1 MSTKLGGTTESARPF
16 IGNDKG
22 GFFVAKKGEIMIKS
36 TLPDNSVRE
45 YEAGVS
51 VGQVTKDISEGLHRQ
66 ALGAVVNGVTR
77 GYMEPINED
86 SDFRVVK
93 FDDPEGKEIFWHT
106 SSHLMAAAIQALW
119 PDTKF
124 AIGPA
129 INDGFYYDMELDHRF
144 VPEDFAKI
152 EKKMLEIAKA
162 DHKMERIEI
171 SRDEALK
178 MFEEMGQDYKIE
190 LINDLPEDELITL
203 YKMGDAFVDLCR
215 GPHLESTKK
224 IKAVKL
230 KTIAGAYWRGDS
242 DRQMLQRLYGIS
254 FEKAKQ
260 LEEWEELQK
269 EIERRDHRKIGREMD
284 LFTFHEEGP
293 GFPFFHP
300 NGMILMNELLDWWR
314 GVLEER
320 GYGEIK
326 TPLIMNEE
334 LWHRSGHWDHYK
346 ENMYFTQIDEEDYAI
361 KPMNCPGS
369 VLTYASNQHSYRD
382 LPIRLAEFGQ
392 VHRHELSGTLHGL
405 FRVRTFTQD
414 DAHVYCLPSQ
424 IKEEV
429 YKMIDLADLL
439 YSTFGFKYSLELS
452 TRPDDFMGDIKD
464 WDFAEEQLKAALEER
479 GMDYELNPGDGAF
492 YGPKIDF
499 HLEDAAK
506 RTWQCGTI
514 QLDFQL
520 PQNFDLTY
528 IDENGEKQRPVM
540 LHRALLGSVERFI
553 GVLTEHF
560 AGRFPLWLNP
570 EQVVIIPVSDKFL
583 DTANDLKSKIKDA
596 GFRVS
601 VDKRSEG
608 VGYKIRQAQLM
619 RANYMLVVGEKEE
632 ESKLL
637 TVRNRDGEETP
648 EVSIE
653 NLIEKLSEERDS
665 KSVNPAF

>member
-1 MSTKLGGTTESARPF
+1 
-16 IGNDKG
+16 
-22 GFFVAKKGEIMIKS
+22 MIKI
-36 TLPDNSVRE
+36 TLPDNSVKE

-51 VGQVTKDISEGLHRQ
+51 VGQVTKDISEGLYRQ

-106 SSHLMAAAIQALW
+106 SSHVMAAAIQALW

-171 SRDEALK
+171 SRAEALK

-260 LEEWEELQK
+260 LAEWEELQK
-269 EIERRDHRKIGREMD
+269 EIERRDHRKIGKEMD
-284 LFTFHEEGP
+284 LFAFHEEGP

-300 NGMILMNELLDWWR
+300 NGMVLMNELLDWWR
-314 GVLEER
+314 SVLEER

-346 ENMYFTQIDEEDYAI
+346 ENMYFTKIDEEDYAI

-424 IKEEV
+424 IKDEV

-560 AGRFPLWLNP
+560 AGRFPLWINP

-583 DTANDLKSKIKDA
+583 DTAEGLEKQIKEA

-648 EVSIE
+648 EVSLE

>member
-1 MSTKLGGTTESARPF
+1 
-16 IGNDKG
+16 
-22 GFFVAKKGEIMIKS
+22 MIKI
-36 TLPDNSVRE
+36 TLPDNSVKE
-45 YEAGVS
+45 YEVGIS
-51 VGQVTKDISEGLHRQ
+51 VGQVTKDISEGLYRQ

-106 SSHLMAAAIQALW
+106 SSHVMAAAIQALW

-129 INDGFYYDMELDHRF
+129 IADGFYYDMELDHRF
-144 VPEDFAKI
+144 VPEDFEKI

-171 SRDEALK
+171 SRVEALK

-203 YKMGDAFVDLCR
+203 YKMGDVFVDLCR

-284 LFTFHEEGP
+284 LFSFHEEGP

-314 GVLEER
+314 GVLDER

-346 ENMYFTQIDEEDYAI
+346 ENMYFTKIDEEDYAI

-424 IKEEV
+424 IKDEV
-429 YKMIDLADLL
+429 YRMIDLADLL

-452 TRPDDFMGDIKD
+452 TRPDDYMGELAD

-479 GMDYELNPGDGAF
+479 GIDYELNPGDGAF

-506 RTWQCGTI
+506 REWQCGTI

-528 IDENGEKQRPVM
+528 VDENGEKQRPVM

-583 DTANDLKSKIKDA
+583 DTAEKLQGEIKEA

-601 VDKRSEG
+601 VDARSEG

-632 ESKLL
+632 SSKLL
-637 TVRNRDGEETP
+637 TVRNRDGEEISD
-648 EVSIE
+648 VSVDSFIE
-653 NLIEKLSEERDS
+653 ELNKERDS
-665 KSVNPAF
+665 KSVNSAF

>member
-1 MSTKLGGTTESARPF
+1 
-16 IGNDKG
+16 
-22 GFFVAKKGEIMIKS
+22 MIKI
-36 TLPDNSVRE
+36 TLPDNSVKE

-51 VGQVTKDISEGLHRQ
+51 VGQVTKDISEGLYRQ

-106 SSHLMAAAIQALW
+106 SSHVMAAAIQALW

-129 INDGFYYDMELDHRF
+129 IADGFYYDMELDHRF
-144 VPEDFAKI
+144 VPEDFEKI

-171 SRDEALK
+171 SRAEALK

-203 YKMGDAFVDLCR
+203 YKMGDAFIDLCR

-260 LEEWEELQK
+260 LEEWQELQK
-269 EIERRDHRKIGREMD
+269 EIERRDHRKIGKEMD
-284 LFTFHEEGP
+284 LFAFHEEGP

-300 NGMILMNELLDWWR
+300 NGMILMNELLGWWR
-314 GVLEER
+314 EVLEER

-346 ENMYFTQIDEEDYAI
+346 ENMYFTKIDDEDYAI

-424 IKEEV
+424 IKDEV

-452 TRPDDFMGDIKD
+452 TRPDDFMGEIKD
-464 WDFAEEQLKAALEER
+464 WDFAEDQLKAALEER

-499 HLEDAAK
+499 HLEDAAG

-570 EQVVIIPVSDKFL
+570 EQVVIIPVSDKYL
-583 DTANDLKSKIKDA
+583 DTAEKLQKEIKDA

-601 VDKRSEG
+601 VDERSEG

-648 EVSIE
+648 EVSVERFIQ
-653 NLIEKLSEERDS
+653 KLSEERDS
-665 KSVNPAF
+665 KSVNPTF

>member
-1 MSTKLGGTTESARPF
+1 
-16 IGNDKG
+16 
-22 GFFVAKKGEIMIKS
+22 MIKV
-36 TLPDNSVRE
+36 TLPDNSVKE
-45 YEAGVS
+45 YIEGILVRD
-51 VGQVTKDISEGLHRQ
+51 VTKDISNGLYRQ
-66 ALGAVVNGVTR
+66 AVGAVVNGKVM
-77 GYMEPINED
+77 GYIEPLTED
-86 SDFRVVK
+86 CDFRVVK

-106 SSHLMAAAIQALW
+106 TSHVMAAAIKQLW

-129 INDGFYYDMELDHRF
+129 IGDGFYYDMETDHRF
-144 VPEDFAKI
+144 VPEDLEKI
-152 EKKMLEIAKA
+152 EEKMLEIAK
-162 DHKMERIEI
+162 DDKKMVRLEV

-178 MFEEMGQDYKIE
+178 MFKEESQDYKVE
-190 LINDLPEDELITL
+190 LINDLAEDELITL
-203 YKMGDAFVDLCR
+203 YKMGDVFTDLCR

-242 DRQMLQRLYGIS
+242 DRQMLQRIYGIS

-284 LFTFHEEGP
+284 LFSFHEEGP

-314 GVLEER
+314 DVLEER

-346 ENMYFTQIDEEDYAI
+346 ENMYFTKIDEEDYAI

-424 IKEEV
+424 IKDEV
-429 YKMIDLADLL
+429 YRMIDLADLL

-452 TRPDDFMGDIKD
+452 TRPDDYMGELAD

-479 GMDYELNPGDGAF
+479 GIDYELNPGDGAF

-506 RTWQCGTI
+506 REWQCGTI

-528 IDENGEKQRPVM
+528 VDENGEKQRPVM

-583 DTANDLKSKIKDA
+583 DTAEKLQGEIKEA

-601 VDKRSEG
+601 VDARSEG

-632 ESKLL
+632 SSKLL
-637 TVRNRDGEETP
+637 TVRNRDGEEISD
-648 EVSIE
+648 VSVDSFIE
-653 NLIEKLSEERDS
+653 ELNKERDS
-665 KSVNPAF
+665 KSVNSAF

>member
-1 MSTKLGGTTESARPF
+1 
-16 IGNDKG
+16 
-22 GFFVAKKGEIMIKS
+22 MIKI
-36 TLPDNSVRE
+36 TLPDNSVKE

-51 VGQVTKDISEGLHRQ
+51 VGQVTKDISEGLYRQ

-106 SSHLMAAAIQALW
+106 SSHVMAAAIQALW

-144 VPEDFAKI
+144 VPEDFEKI

-171 SRDEALK
+171 SRAEALK

-260 LEEWEELQK
+260 LEEWQELQK
-269 EIERRDHRKIGREMD
+269 EIERRDHRKIGKEMD
-284 LFTFHEEGP
+284 LFAFHEEGP

-300 NGMILMNELLDWWR
+300 NGMILMNELLGWWR
-314 GVLEER
+314 EVLEER

-346 ENMYFTQIDEEDYAI
+346 ENMYFTKIDDEDYAI

-424 IKEEV
+424 IKDEV

-479 GMDYELNPGDGAF
+479 DMEYELNPGDGAF

-583 DTANDLKSKIKDA
+583 DTAEDLEKQIKDA

-648 EVSIE
+648 EVSVE

>member
-1 MSTKLGGTTESARPF
+1 
-16 IGNDKG
+16 
-22 GFFVAKKGEIMIKS
+22 MIKI
-36 TLPDNSVRE
+36 TLPDNSVKE
-45 YEAGVS
+45 YEVGIS
-51 VGQVTKDISEGLHRQ
+51 VGQVTKDISEGLYRQ

-106 SSHLMAAAIQALW
+106 SSHVMAAAIEALW

-129 INDGFYYDMELDHRF
+129 IADGFYYDMELDHRF
-144 VPEDFAKI
+144 VPEDFEKI

-171 SRDEALK
+171 SRTEALK

-242 DRQMLQRLYGIS
+242 DRQMLQRIYGIS

-284 LFTFHEEGP
+284 LFSFHEEGP

-314 GVLEER
+314 GVLDER

-346 ENMYFTQIDEEDYAI
+346 ENMYFTKIDEEDYAI

-424 IKEEV
+424 IKDEV

-452 TRPDDFMGDIKD
+452 TRPDDYMGELAD

-479 GMDYELNPGDGAF
+479 GIDYELNPGDGAF

-499 HLEDAAK
+499 HLLDAAK
-506 RTWQCGTI
+506 REWQCGTI

-528 IDENGEKQRPVM
+528 VDENGEKQRPVM

-583 DTANDLKSKIKDA
+583 DTAEDLRKEIKEA

-601 VDKRSEG
+601 IDERSEG

-648 EVSIE
+648 EVSVE
-653 NLIEKLSEERDS
+653 SFIEKLSEERDN
-665 KSVNPAF
+665 KSVDSIF

>member
-1 MSTKLGGTTESARPF
+1 
-16 IGNDKG
+16 
-22 GFFVAKKGEIMIKS
+22 MIKI
-36 TLPDNSVRE
+36 TLPDNSVKE

-51 VGQVTKDISEGLHRQ
+51 VGQVTKDISEGLYRQ

-106 SSHLMAAAIQALW
+106 SSHVMAAAIKALW

-129 INDGFYYDMELDHRF
+129 IADGFYYDMELDHRF
-144 VPEDFAKI
+144 VPEDFEKI

-171 SRDEALK
+171 SRAEALK
-178 MFEEMGQDYKIE
+178 MFEEEGQDYKVE

-260 LEEWEELQK
+260 LEEWQELQK
-269 EIERRDHRKIGREMD
+269 EIERRDHRKIGKEMD
-284 LFTFHEEGP
+284 LFAFHEEGP

-300 NGMILMNELLDWWR
+300 NGMILMNELLGWWR
-314 GVLEER
+314 EVLEER

-346 ENMYFTQIDEEDYAI
+346 ENMYFTKIDDEDYAI

-424 IKEEV
+424 IKDEV

-452 TRPDDFMGDIKD
+452 TRPDDFMGEIKD
-464 WDFAEEQLKAALEER
+464 WDFAEDQLKAALEER

-499 HLEDAAK
+499 HLEDAAG

-520 PQNFDLTY
+520 PQNFDLIY

-570 EQVVIIPVSDKFL
+570 EQVVIIPVSDKYL
-583 DTANDLKSKIKDA
+583 DTAEKLQKEIKDA

-601 VDKRSEG
+601 VDERSEG

-648 EVSIE
+648 EVSVE
-653 NLIEKLSEERDS
+653 SLIQKLSEERDS

>member
-1 MSTKLGGTTESARPF
+1 
-16 IGNDKG
+16 
-22 GFFVAKKGEIMIKS
+22 MIKI
-36 TLPDNSVRE
+36 TLPDESVKE
-45 YEAGVS
+45 YEQGVL
-51 VGQVTKDISEGLHRQ
+51 VGDVTKDISMGLYRS
-66 ALGAVVNGVTR
+66 ALGAVVNGKVM
-77 GYMEPINED
+77 GYQEKITED

-93 FDDPEGKEIFWHT
+93 FEDKEGKEIFWHT
-106 SSHLMAAAIQALW
+106 TSHLMAAAIKDLF
-119 PDTKF
+119 PDVKF

-129 INDGFYYDMELDHRF
+129 IADGFYYDMDLEHRF
-144 VPEDFAKI
+144 VPEDLEKI
-152 EKKMLEIAKA
+152 EKKMIEIAKK
-162 DHKMERIEI
+162 DLPMERVEV
-171 SRDEALK
+171 SRAEALDL
-178 MFEEMGQDYKIE
+178 FNNDGQDYKVE
-190 LINDLPEDELITL
+190 LINDLPEDSTITL
-203 YKMGDAFVDLCR
+203 YKMGDVFTDLCR
-215 GPHLESTKK
+215 GPHLTSTKL

-230 KTIAGAYWRGDS
+230 KSIAGAYWRGDS
-242 DRQMLQRLYGIS
+242 DRQMLQRIYGIS

-260 LEEWEELQK
+260 LEEYEELQK
-269 EIERRDHRKIGREMD
+269 EIEKRDHRKIGKEMD

-300 NGMILMNELLDWWR
+300 NGMILMNELLAWWR
-314 GVLEER
+314 GVLEEN

-326 TPLIMNEE
+326 TPLILNED

-346 ENMYFTQIDEEDYAI
+346 ENMYFTKIDEDDYAI

-369 VLTYASNQHSYRD
+369 VLTFASNQHSYRD

-424 IKEEV
+424 IKDEV
-429 YKMIDLADLL
+429 YKIIDLADLL
-439 YSTFGFKYSLELS
+439 YSTFGFKYSIELS
-452 TRPDDFMGDIKD
+452 TRPDDFMGEIED

-479 GMDYELNPGDGAF
+479 GIEYELNPGDGAF

-528 IDENGEKQRPVM
+528 VDENGDKKRPVM
-540 LHRALLGSVERFI
+540 LHRALLGSIERFI

-570 EQVVIIPVSDKFL
+570 KQVEIIPVSDKFL
-583 DTANDLKSKIKDA
+583 DFAYDLQAKIKEA
-596 GFRVS
+596 GFRVE
-601 VDKRSEG
+601 VDSRNEG
-608 VGYKIRQAQLM
+608 VGYKIRSAQMM
-619 RANYMLVVGEKEE
+619 RTNYMLVVGEREE
-632 ESKLL
+632 ESGKL
-637 TVRNRDGEETP
+637 TIRNRDGEETKDIAID
-648 EVSIE
+648 EFIQRISD
-653 NLIEKLSEERDS
+653 ERDNMDKES
-665 KSVNPAF
+665 TF

>member
-1 MSTKLGGTTESARPF
+1 
-16 IGNDKG
+16 
-22 GFFVAKKGEIMIKS
+22 MIKI

-45 YEAGVS
+45 YEAGVT
-51 VGQVTKDISEGLHRQ
+51 VGEVTKDISEGLHRQ

-93 FDDPEGKEIFWHT
+93 FDDPEGKAIFWHT
-106 SSHLMAAAIQALW
+106 SSHVMAAAIKSLW

-129 INDGFYYDMELDHRF
+129 IADGFYYDMELEHRF
-144 VPEDFAKI
+144 VPEDFEKI
-152 EKKMLEIAKA
+152 EKKMLEIAKS
-162 DHKMERIEI
+162 DQKMERIEI
-171 SRDEALK
+171 SRADALK
-178 MFEEMGQDYKIE
+178 MFEEEGQDYKVE

-203 YKMGDAFVDLCR
+203 YKMGDVFTDLCR

-254 FEKAKQ
+254 FEKASQ

-269 EIERRDHRKIGREMD
+269 EIERRDHRKIGKEMD
-284 LFTFHEEGP
+284 LFAFHEEGP

-300 NGMILMNELLDWWR
+300 NGMILMNELLGWWR
-314 GVLEER
+314 EVLEER

-334 LWHRSGHWDHYK
+334 LWHKSGHWDHYK
-346 ENMYFTQIDEEDYAI
+346 ENMYFTEIDGEGYAI

-369 VLTYASNQHSYRD
+369 VLTYATSQHSYRD
-382 LPIRLAEFGQ
+382 LPIRFAEFGQ

-424 IKEEV
+424 IKDEV

-452 TRPDDFMGDIKD
+452 TRPDNYMGELSD
-464 WDFAEEQLKAALEER
+464 WDFAEEQLKQALEER
-479 GMDYELNPGDGAF
+479 GMDYQLNPGDGAF

-583 DTANDLKSKIKDA
+583 DTANGLEEKIKEA

-601 VDKRSEG
+601 VDSRSEG

-637 TVRNRDGEETP
+637 TVRNRDGEETT
-648 EVSIE
+648 EVSVE
-653 NLIEKLSEERDS
+653 TLLEKLKEERDS